1 MAAEYYAT
9 AGKKEGLTEADV
21 TRPAVRSKIRS
32 IERSIVHY
40 GDTTLFFADQL
51 LKDGPA
57 YASAVAME
65 EATLVDFN
73 RRRRPGSTQL
83 VGIYPA
89 EGTFFSDNPYIALDA
104 PWAKKQAA
112 TEFGD
117 WLRKHIDA
125 GDGDARGLPPGRS
138 DAAARRAAGRCARRR
153 RGTAQARPVAARAGR
168 ACAAQADVA
177 RRPEARQ
184 RRAGGGRLRLDGR
197 RGQARQA
204 RSGLLVFL
212 RQLSPRDR
220 VGLVT
225 FNDRI
230 FELAPVRPFAQNA
243 DTLRRQI
250 GELIPGGQTAVYDA
264 TQDGLRRVQ
273 QLNDPTRINAVVV
286 LTDGEDTSSSSDFDA
301 VRSALAAQSRSE
313 GNAVRVYTI
322 AYGSDA
328 NSQELDAIGAASG
341 GKGFK
346 GDTGDIESVYR
357 SISSFF

>member
-1 MAAEYYAT
+1 MGDE
-9 AGKKEGLTEADV
+9 GK
-21 TRPAVRSKIRS
+21 
-32 IERSIVHY
+32 
-40 GDTTLFFADQL
+40 
-51 LKDGPA
+51 
-57 YASAVAME
+57 
-65 EATLVDFN
+65 
-73 RRRRPGSTQL
+73 
-83 VGIYPA
+83 
-89 EGTFFSDNPYIALDA
+89 LD
-104 PWAKKQAA
+104 
-112 TEFGD
+112 
-117 WLRKHIDA
+117 R
-125 GDGDARGLPPGRS
+125 
-138 DAAARRAAGRCARRR
+138 
-153 RGTAQARPVAARAGR
+153 
-168 ACAAQADVA
+168 
-177 RRPEARQ
+177 
-184 RRAGGGRLRLDGR
+184 
-197 RGQARQA
+197 A
-204 RSGLLVFL
+204 RSGMLVFL

-286 LTDGEDTSSSSDFDA
+286 LTDGEDTSSSS
-301 VRSALAAQSRSE
+301 E

-322 AYGSDA
+322 AYGRDA

>member
-1 MAAEYYAT
+1 MLARLKQTWRADRKPANVELVVDVSGSMGDE
-9 AGKKEGLTEADV
+9 GK
-21 TRPAVRSKIRS
+21 
-32 IERSIVHY
+32 
-40 GDTTLFFADQL
+40 
-51 LKDGPA
+51 
-57 YASAVAME
+57 
-65 EATLVDFN
+65 
-73 RRRRPGSTQL
+73 
-83 VGIYPA
+83 
-89 EGTFFSDNPYIALDA
+89 LD
-104 PWAKKQAA
+104 K
-112 TEFGD
+112 
-117 WLRKHIDA
+117 
-125 GDGDARGLPPGRS
+125 
-138 DAAARRAAGRCARRR
+138 
-153 RGTAQARPVAARAGR
+153 
-168 ACAAQADVA
+168 
-177 RRPEARQ
+177 
-184 RRAGGGRLRLDGR
+184 
-197 RGQARQA
+197 A